1 MKDWL
6 KFSFIERRK
15 QELMDELYPLV
26 VDYTEK
32 YHGKNVPAD
41 ILDRMKKL
49 EERIY
54 YLDDLLR
61 NRKGGH

>member
-6 KFSFIERRK
+6 KYAFIERRK
-15 QELMDELYPLV
+15 KELMDELYPLV
-26 VDYTEK
+26 VEWTEHK
-32 YHGKNVPAD
+32 SLTD
-41 ILDRMKKL
+41 EELKKAKAI
-49 EERIY
+49 EEKIY